1 MSVWI
6 IIPVRPFGEGKSRLA
21 DVLPPAEREAFNRRM
36 FAHVLGIAA
45 AVVSSARILVVSR
58 AAEVCDLAKAA
69 GAIFLEECGHTLNA
83 ALVQAAAYARE
94 QGATAVLSL
103 STDLPLLETDDLLAM
118 LDAASDAPVC
128 VIAPDHADLGT
139 NALLVSP
146 PAAIPYLYGENS
158 ASAHRQAA
166 EEARLRVA
174 CVRRPGLQRDV
185 DTEEDFRAFA

>member
-21 DVLPPAEREAFNRRM
+21 DTLSPIEREAFNRRM

-58 AAEVCDLAKAA
+58 AAEVRDLAKAA

-83 ALVQAAAYARE
+83 ALAQAAAYARE

-158 ASAHRQAA
+158 AFAHRQAA